1 MAKGRG
7 EKMSDENRN
16 TGQSIDATSSFKWI
30 YRVAALLSMAV
41 LPIFVPASQA
51 ADNCEDLITS
61 RPYQCDVKD
70 DDGLTFS
77 DCFRFT
83 STSPGGS
90 SENFD
95 LSLDMFPGLLGCD
108 CQADGSFSDPEME
121 FGNTD
126 SFHCVSTVLSESSL
140 FGLALYGDVKRN
152 GGRITGQA
160 IDEGGDSYVFRCNQ
174 VGTCEVPMSTAGAPS
189 AGW

>member
-1 MAKGRG
+1 
-7 EKMSDENRN
+7 MSDENRN

-51 ADNCEDLITS
+51 ADNCEDLIKS
-61 RPYQCDVKD
+61 RPYDCRIKD
-70 DDGLTFS
+70 DDGLTFR

-83 STSPGGS
+83 SPGEQ

-95 LSLDMFPGLLGCD
+95 LSLDLFPPPGVLGCD
-108 CQADGSFSDPEME
+108 CQGDGDFFDPE

-126 SFHCVSTVLSESSL
+126 SFHCVSTVSSL
-140 FGLALYGDVKRN
+140 FGLALHGDVKRN
-152 GGRITGQA
+152 GRRITGQA
-160 IDEGGDSYVFRCNQ
+160 IDEIGDSYVFRCDR
-174 VGTCEVPMSTAGAPS
+174 VRTCDVPVSTAGARSP
-189 AGW
+189 GW